1 MLETPGSET
10 CRGERGRNRSI
21 HRVAT
26 CSENLGTDLR
36 GQGRST
42 TDGGAGHSVRLPA
55 GIRRAAPGWK
65 LRGNHRTERQQ
76 LQRSDRRQNGRD
88 RLLGRWCGPCKS
100 FAPVY
105 TEVSG
110 DYADVIFGKVDVDA
124 NPGLAQAFG
133 VTAIPTL
140 VVMRNGQVLTS
151 QAGAM
156 NGPSLRSTI
165 DKALKGPKKMTFKF

>member
-1 MLETPGSET
+1 
-10 CRGERGRNRSI
+10 
-21 HRVAT
+21 VAT
-26 CSENLGTDLR
+26 TELTDANFSEQT
-36 GQGRST
+36 
-42 TDGGAGHSVRLPA
+42 AGKTVVIDFWA
-55 GIRRAAPGWK
+55 
-65 LRGNHRTERQQ
+65 
-76 LQRSDRRQNGRD
+76 D
-88 RLLGRWCGPCKS
+88 WCGPCKS

-140 VVMRNGQVLTS
+140 VVMRNGQVLHS